1 MDLFRYFVRFLYKI
15 RWYLVI
21 MPMISLIIAW
31 FMTRNMER
39 IYDTNTTIYTG
50 MITGYNIEGGTGSAG
65 GNSQTNITNLMLIIT
80 TDNTIHEVSLR
91 LFARCMMYGNPNK
104 DNNYI
109 SAEHFRQLNASV
121 PADVKALINHSNEAQ
136 TYANLKAYEKPS
148 QDNFLFGL
156 TNYHPYFGINSIT
169 SRLKVLQLQK
179 SDIIDIGYSA
189 NDAGIAYNTLDIL
202 NDVFSKQYQ
211 QLRYGETSNVI
222 KFFEREVA
230 RLYRI
235 LTSAEDDLIRY
246 NVSKRVINYGEQTK
260 QVAAM
265 DAQQQNFRND
275 QLMNYTTAK
284 ALLDYLE
291 RQLGNRAQIIRS
303 NKEFTNQVRDISRIQ
318 SRISNLKLMSSEGG
332 GNNNESQE
340 ELAKAQRDLQRAT
353 GRVTQLTKDIEAAT
367 FSTETG
373 VKAQDMLGRWL
384 EQLLLLEK
392 TKAEMTATDIMKNEL
407 DRQYLYF
414 APIGATLERKSRH
427 IGFIEGNYMEM
438 LRALNSA
445 RMRQRN
451 LQMSTATLRVLNPP
465 MFPLNAQP
473 TNRMMVLLGAFMLT
487 FILVTL
493 YFLIIEMLDR
503 TLRDRMRSERITN
516 IPVMGCFPKE
526 SNLRYRRFNKTIA
539 DMAMKQLSKALLPNF
554 KEGQQN
560 VLNLLSTDSGNGKS
574 YIAQELENYWISIGL
589 QVRRLT
595 YDEDFLA
602 EDSKF
607 ILAKDIKDLCPDI
620 LPEEIAIIEYPNL
633 DDYSISPA
641 LLNMGTINMMVTRA
655 NRTWKDV
662 DQKALNEVQAMLDE
676 EHKNTL
682 FMYLTEATRYAVEE
696 FVGQLPPYEQT
707 HVQHVCKGKRRKSV
721 ITLSPVFAC
730 NLRVCLC
737 GIQHV
742 CHHLRDA
749 STGCRYI
756 IAL

>member
-21 MPMISLIIAW
+21 LPMISLIIAW

-148 QDNFLFGL
+148 QDNYLFGL

-246 NVSKRVINYGEQTK
+246 NVSKRIINYGEQTK
-260 QVAAM
+260 QVASM

-275 QLMNYTTAK
+275 QLLNYTTAK

-392 TKAEMTATDIMKNEL
+392 TKAEMTATDIMKNEI

-696 FVGQLPPYEQT
+696 FVGQLPPYTKFNNFVYRMSQLGLTATENE
-707 HVQHVCKGKRRKSV
+707 H
-721 ITLSPVFAC
+721 
-730 NLRVCLC
+730 
-737 GIQHV
+737 
-742 CHHLRDA
+742 
-749 STGCRYI
+749 
-756 IAL
+756 AL